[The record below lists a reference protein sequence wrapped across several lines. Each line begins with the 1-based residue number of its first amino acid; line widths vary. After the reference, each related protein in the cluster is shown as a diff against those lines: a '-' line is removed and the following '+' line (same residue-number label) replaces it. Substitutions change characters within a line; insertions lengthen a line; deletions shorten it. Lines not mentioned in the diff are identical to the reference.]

1 MATPH
6 DYVELRTRS
15 AFSFL
20 EACSNP
26 EDLIQAA
33 ADRGHTTL
41 ALADRDGVSGA
52 PRFHKAARD
61 AGLRALVG
69 STLSVAPLLS
79 ENPNGAAGHPGSRT
93 DRGDTSPSPFASP
106 DRLLLLCE
114 SPQGWRRLCRM
125 ITLAHSRRD
134 KGLEAQDAR
143 ARRRIRVEWDEL
155 AAEAGHWSV
164 LLRGDERLYPRLLER
179 AKDVFGDRLA
189 VDVSHLLDRRIEQ
202 TGRRAVAMAEACG
215 VPVVASGDVR
225 CARPEDRRL
234 LDALI
239 CLRERR
245 TLDSAGRHLPPNG
258 EGHLHTREE
267 IVRRFRDHPEWILRT
282 REIAERCEF
291 TLENLDYRFPEYPLR
306 PGETQM
312 SRLRELTRI
321 GARER
326 YGAQPEA
333 RVPRQLAHELN
344 VIEKL
349 DLAGYFLI
357 VEDISSFARR
367 ERILCQGRGSAANSA
382 VCYALGITAVDPV
395 RMELLFERFLS
406 EERGEWPDIDI
417 DLPSGPQRE
426 KVIQYV
432 FKKYGR
438 SGAAM
443 TANVITYRIKMA
455 VREMGKVLGQDP
467 EAVGRLSKLVAR
479 LDFPAMPRGSA
490 GERRANQADAQ
501 KELPGENRE
510 RAPDPQEEVQ
520 REFLQ
525 RLKEARLDPESPDV
539 QHWIDLIR
547 AVQGLPRHLG
557 QHSGGI
563 VIAAGRLDEVVPIE
577 PATMVDRRIVQWDKD
592 DCADMGI
599 IKIDLLGLGMLAA
612 LEETIP
618 LIRKHE
624 GKRVD
629 LAKLPPDD
637 PKTYAMMRRADTVGV
652 FQIESRAQMAT
663 LPRLKPKT
671 FYDLVVEIAIIRP
684 GPIVGQMVH
693 PYLNRRAGREPVV
706 YPHESLRPILERTLG
721 VPLFQEQLLRIAMVA
736 AGFSGGEAEELRRAM
751 GFKRSTERMVKIEKR
766 LRSGMRRKGF
776 TREAEDQI
784 VLHISS
790 FALYGFPES
799 HSASFA
805 LIAYASS
812 YLKCHHPAAFLAGL
826 LRAQP
831 MGFYSPATLVK
842 DAQRHG
848 VEVRPVDVLFSG
860 EQADLETGSID
871 GNRRQGP
878 PAVRIGLDA
887 VGKLARKTAARI
899 VEERKRDGFQ
909 DLGNFVRRV
918 APNRDELDSLAELGA
933 LARLRGASG
942 ARRDVLWQVAALER
956 DPNSLFAG
964 REIARSSQSV
974 ARGRT
979 SGPDPARNNSSRPND
994 RHLYEEASSPLHPM
1008 DDIEETL
1015 ADYRISGLTTGDHLI
1030 GHLRPALE
1038 ARGVT
1043 SAAQLRETP
1052 DGAYVRIAGHAIV
1065 RQRPGSAKGFCF
1077 VTLEDETGLSNAV
1090 LTPDQAARF
1099 RVPLHQASLLEI
1111 AGPLQRVDGV
1121 IHVRARELK
1130 PLDLGEARR
1139 PIPAMP
1145 TNEEQPSGSE
1155 PRPRKPK
1162 MPRSHDY
1169 R

>member
-1 MATPH
+1 MATPR
-6 DYVELRTRS
+6 DYIELRTRS

-20 EACSNP
+20 EACGNP
-26 EDLIQAA
+26 EDLVEAA
-33 ADRGHTTL
+33 AALDYPAL
-41 ALADRDGVSGA
+41 ALGDRDSVSGA
-52 PRFHKAARD
+52 PRFHRAARA

-69 STLSVAPLLS
+69 AEIAVSLPLPSAAAATSASPALSP
-79 ENPNGAAGHPGSRT
+79 T
-93 DRGDTSPSPFASP
+93 P
-106 DRLLLLCE
+106 DRLLLLVE
-114 SPQGWRRLCRM
+114 SPEGWRRLCRV
-125 ITLAHSRRD
+125 ITQAHARRN
-134 KGLEAQDAR
+134 KALEARDPR
-143 ARRRIRVEWDEL
+143 ARERICVNWDVLE
-155 AAEAGHWSV
+155 AEAGHWSV
-164 LLRGDERLYPRLLER
+164 LLRGDERLYPALLDR
-179 AKDVFGDRLA
+179 AKDVFGDRLS
-189 VDVSHLLDRRIEQ
+189 VDVSHLLDRRIERI
-202 TGRRAVAMAEACG
+202 GRRASELAQSRG
-215 VPVVASGDVR
+215 VSVVATGDVR
-225 CARPEDRRL
+225 CPAPQDRRL

-245 TLDSAGRHLPPNG
+245 TLETAGRHLPPNG
-258 EGHLHTREE
+258 EGHLHSREE
-267 IVRRFRDHPEWILRT
+267 IVRRFAHHPEWILKT

-306 PGETQM
+306 PGETQT
-312 SRLRELTRI
+312 SRLRELVRI

-326 YGAQPEA
+326 YGEHPEP
-333 RVPRQLAHELN
+333 RVHKQLTRELEI
-344 VIEKL
+344 IEKL

-357 VEDISSFARR
+357 VEDIASFSKQQ
-367 ERILCQGRGSAANSA
+367 RILCQGRGSAANSA

-417 DLPSGPQRE
+417 DFPSGAQRE

-432 FKKYGR
+432 FSKYGH
-438 SGAAM
+438 SGSAM

-455 VREMGKVLGQDP
+455 VREMGKVLGMDP

-479 LDFPAMPRGSA
+479 LDFPATPRGSA
-490 GERRANQADAQ
+490 AERRANDKAAEAKKAARGGHESGNEAATEDLHA
-501 KELPGENRE
+501 ET
-510 RAPDPQEEVQ
+510 Q
-520 REFLQ
+520 REFL
-525 RLKEARLDPESPDV
+525 ARLREAKLDPDSPDV
-539 QHWIDLIR
+539 QHWIDLIG

-577 PATMVDRRIVQWDKD
+577 PATMQDRRIVQWDKD
-592 DCADMGI
+592 DCADLGI

-618 LIRKHE
+618 LIRRHE
-624 GKRVD
+624 NVEVD
-629 LAKLPPDD
+629 LANLPPDD

-693 PYLNRRAGREPVV
+693 PYLNRRAGREPVT

-721 VPLFQEQLLRIAMVA
+721 VPIFQEQLLRIAMSA

-751 GFKRSTERMVKIEKR
+751 GFKRSAERMKRIEER
-766 LRSGMRRKGF
+766 LRQGMRARGF

-784 VLHISS
+784 VLHITS

-805 LIAYASS
+805 LIAYASA
-812 YLKCHHPAAFLAGL
+812 YLKQHHPAAFLVGL

-831 MGFYSPATLVK
+831 MGFYSPATLIK

-848 VEVRPVDVLFSG
+848 VEVRPVDVLFS
-860 EQADLETGSID
+860 ETQSDLESGSPPPS
-871 GNRRQGP
+871 RRKVPSSRSIGP
-878 PAVRIGLDA
+878 PAVRIGLDS
-887 VGKLARKTAARI
+887 VGGLRARTAARL
-899 VEERKRDGFQ
+899 VQERRGQGFA
-909 DLGNFVRRV
+909 DLGDFVRRV
-918 APNRDELDSLAELGA
+918 SPHRDELDALAELGA
-933 LARLRGASG
+933 LAQLQGAKEE
-942 ARRDVLWQVAALER
+942 RRSALWQVAALER

-964 REIARSSQSV
+964 QARARPTRAYEDDESSEPGSPEDQ
-974 ARGRT
+974 
-979 SGPDPARNNSSRPND
+979 
-994 RHLYEEASSPLHPM
+994 SPLRPM
-1008 DDIEETL
+1008 AEIEETL
-1015 ADYRISGLTTGDHLI
+1015 ADYRLAGLTTGVHVMA
-1030 GHLRPALE
+1030 HLRAGLDRRGILPA
-1038 ARGVT
+1038 AK
-1043 SAAQLRETP
+1043 LRETP
-1052 DGAYVRIAGHAIV
+1052 DGTFVRTAGHAIV

-1090 LTPDQAARF
+1090 LTPDIAAEF

-1111 AGPLQRVDGV
+1111 SGPLQRVDGV
-1121 IHVRARELK
+1121 IHIRAKEIRL
-1130 PLDLGEARR
+1130 LDLAEA
-1139 PIPAMP
+1139 
-1145 TNEEQPSGSE
+1145 
-1155 PRPRKPK
+1155 K
-1162 MPRSHDY
+1162 MPAAHNY